1 MSPTSTA
8 TPAAHIESN
17 LKWIFQYTIDA
28 YKTFEKLAE
37 NLPNPTSAAMFQ
49 NFAEEERHH
58 RDLLEIKY
66 LSGSEKINVTIVN
79 DLRYQDMVE
88 GNLSNQ
94 EIVETLISQERAMG
108 KKLMD
113 AIKAA
118 PPRDRN
124 LLIYL
129 AAGKRAHAALLER
142 ELALV
147 QVYPDWFQRED
158 AESLIVHGHVA

>member
-1 MSPTSTA
+1 MTAAATAAPATQTEST
-8 TPAAHIESN
+8 

-37 NLPNPTSAAMFQ
+37 NLPNPTSAAMFE
-49 NFAEEERHH
+49 NFAEDERHH

-66 LSGSEKINVTIVN
+66 LSGNEKINITIVN

-94 EIVETLISQERAMG
+94 EIVETLISQERAMN
-108 KKLMD
+108 KRLMD
-113 AIKAA
+113 AVKAA
-118 PPRDRN
+118 SPRDRN

-158 AESLIVHGHVA
+158 AESLIVHGHNA

>member
-1 MSPTSTA
+1 MTGTA
-8 TPAAHIESN
+8 TAAPTTPTESN

-37 NLPNPTSAAMFQ
+37 NLPNPTSAAMFA

-58 RDLLEIKY
+58 RQLLEIKY
-66 LSGSEKINVTIVN
+66 LSGNEKIHITIVN

-94 EIVETLISQERAMG
+94 EIVETLIAQERSMS

-113 AIKAA
+113 SIKSAS
-118 PPRDRN
+118 PRDRN

-158 AESLIVHGHVA
+158 AESLIVHGHGA

>member
-1 MSPTSTA
+1 MTVTAQAAPAIPT
-8 TPAAHIESN
+8 ESN

-37 NLPNPTSAAMFQ
+37 NLPNPTSAAMFE
-49 NFAEEERHH
+49 NFAEDERHH

-66 LSGSEKINVTIVN
+66 LSGNEKINITIVN

-94 EIVETLISQERAMG
+94 EIVETLIAQERTMN
-108 KKLMD
+108 KRLMD
-113 AIKAA
+113 AVKAA
-118 PPRDRN
+118 SPRDRN

-129 AAGKRAHAALLER
+129 AAGKRAHAAFLER

-158 AESLIVHGHVA
+158 AESLIVHGHNA